1 LSYSSLGGIYIDK
14 ARSVYDVNSYKIGTQ
29 AFTRAKNAQNKI
41 YKQAQDA
48 LEKSRKIAPN
58 NPELWHEGLLEV
70 YYKLNLGK
78 ELQEL
83 EQLPITPVS
92 NQPDE
97 KAKKVKQ

>member
-1 LSYSSLGGIYIDK
+1 M
-14 ARSVYDVNSYKIGTQ
+14 
-29 AFTRAKNAQNKI
+29 
-41 YKQAQDA
+41 QAQDA

-97 KAKKVKQ
+97 KAKKVKP